1 MAENILN
8 RQFRVMQL
16 NRVWASDITCFWTG
30 AGWMHLAMVMD
41 LFSRKII
48 GWAMGN
54 RMTKELAIG
63 AIAMAILDRQ
73 PGKRLS

>member
-1 MAENILN
+1 
-8 RQFRVMQL
+8 
-16 NRVWASDITCFWTG
+16 
-30 AGWMHLAMVMD
+30 MHLAMVMD